1 MSMKSREVLLDN
13 LQLIISKNDYNKQ
26 MINALAMEF
35 NEKGFSMQRPN
46 QIFGGASPLES
57 LENRELLALT
67 KGIYDITKDKNI
79 NPKDYFS
86 EAELIAFKKYKKPK
100 EEIKDKLILK
110 NAVQIDDLQWIC
122 PFWSLEEIYEAHNNA
137 QLSYNFNTQ
146 REATYKETQ
155 TGEIIITATLNK
167 ESVKEIADEMYANKF
182 TPNMITL
189 NVRLIDGKKPNIKY
203 NEDEKELIITPNY
216 DFNSDNTT
224 FIDMTDGWHRTN
236 GSLWA
241 VDRARQEGKTL
252 KGGLVVLI
260 TCMTEDEAKN
270 YIARESKKNDMSK
283 EYIKSLTNDDYN
295 RIARQIN
302 DYGDVNSNILKDK
315 IANTREELKYTDKLT
330 TMEIIRE
337 GLKQTD
343 LEIKD
348 ALDVR
353 MKLPKMIEVITM
365 LINYILK
372 YKFNNNIDELK
383 KSAFLQPN
391 IFIGYIAIADEL
403 KDEKEYLDRLL
414 RVVDALTSKPNKDF
428 TGLGIHSKQLQ
439 NKKIYEYFKKL
450 VKEVS

>member
-1 MSMKSREVLLDN
+1 MKSRETLLDN
-13 LQLIISKNDYNKQ
+13 LQLIINKNDYNKS
-26 MINALAMEF
+26 MINDLAMKF

-57 LENRELLALT
+57 LEKKELLALT

-79 NPKDYFS
+79 NPKEYFS
-86 EAELIAFKKYKKPK
+86 AAELEAFKKYKKAK

-146 REATYKETQ
+146 REATYKETK

-182 TPNMITL
+182 TPNLITL
-189 NVRLIDGKKPNIKY
+189 NIRLIEGKKPNIKY
-203 NEDEKELIITPNY
+203 NENTKDLAITPDY
-216 DFNSDNTT
+216 DFNSNNTT
-224 FIDMTDGWHRTN
+224 FIDMIDGWHRTN

-241 VDRARQEGKTL
+241 VDRAKQENKKL

-260 TCMTEDEAKN
+260 TCMTEEEAKN

-295 RIARQIN
+295 KIARNIN
-302 DYGDVNSNILKDK
+302 DYGDDNNNILKDK
-315 IANTREELKYTDKLT
+315 IANTREELKYTDKFT

-343 LEIKD
+343 LDIKD

-353 MKLPKMIEVITM
+353 MKLPKMIEIITI

-372 YKFNNNIDELK
+372 YKFKNDINELK
-383 KSAFLQPN
+383 ESAFLQPN
-391 IFIGYIAIADEL
+391 IFVGYIAIADEL
-403 KDEKEYLDRLL
+403 KNEKEYLDKLL
-414 RVVDALTSKPNKDF
+414 KVVDKLISKPNKDF
-428 TGLGIHSKQLQ
+428 SGLGIYSKQLQ
-439 NKKIYEYFKKL
+439 NKKIYEYFKNL
-450 VKEVS
+450 IKEVS